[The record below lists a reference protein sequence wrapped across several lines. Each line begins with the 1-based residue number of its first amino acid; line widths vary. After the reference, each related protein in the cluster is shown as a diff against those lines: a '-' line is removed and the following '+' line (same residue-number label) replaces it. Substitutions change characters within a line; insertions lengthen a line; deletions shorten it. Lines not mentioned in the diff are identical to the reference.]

1 MPCHN
6 LSYQMS
12 ILYSMLL
19 ISQVNT
25 FFHQHN
31 LQTLIIQVTC
41 KLPPRVLI
49 LYISTNQQKK
59 INPQLTVVNKA
70 GKKLKITR
78 HIGEVDR
85 AYSISRKDGPRCGL
99 SGGIANPGLRNE
111 KPLLSLCS
119 SFSHLSGFLS
129 RGQDWEYN
137 WNIIQWR
144 APFHCRLRS
153 FGLRNLFGPGS
164 CFRKVTGAGVREG
177 SKGFSSSSFSE
188 RNKSPKEG
196 QRWNSN
202 FEDHI
207 ELQVELR
214 STRYGF

>member
-1 MPCHN
+1 M
-6 LSYQMS
+6 
-12 ILYSMLL
+12 
-19 ISQVNT
+19 
-25 FFHQHN
+25 
-31 LQTLIIQVTC
+31 
-41 KLPPRVLI
+41 
-49 LYISTNQQKK
+49 
-59 INPQLTVVNKA
+59 NPQLTVVNKA
-70 GKKLKITR
+70 GKKLKITW

-111 KPLLSLCS
+111 KPLLSLCG

-214 STRYGF
+214 SARYGF

>member
-1 MPCHN
+1 M
-6 LSYQMS
+6 LS
-12 ILYSMLL
+12 IF
-19 ISQVNT
+19 QVNT

-41 KLPPRVLI
+41 KLLPRVFI
-49 LYISTNQQKK
+49 LHISTNQQKK
-59 INPQLTVVNKA
+59 KTINPRLTVVNKA

-111 KPLLSLCS
+111 KPLLSLCG

-137 WNIIQWR
+137 
-144 APFHCRLRS
+144 
-153 FGLRNLFGPGS
+153 
-164 CFRKVTGAGVREG
+164 
-177 SKGFSSSSFSE
+177 
-188 RNKSPKEG
+188 
-196 QRWNSN
+196 
-202 FEDHI
+202 
-207 ELQVELR
+207 
-214 STRYGF
+214 